1 MSIVF
6 KVYLYF
12 EGGLILNSNHLGRG
26 QRRDLHGGGRP
37 EEFWGVLMCFTFEA
51 KQGMCIFNSDAL
63 NHTDVWFEYYVIN
76 GIYTCKWNTSYH
88 LGI

>member
-26 QRRDLHGGGRP
+26 QRRDLHGGDDLKNFG
-37 EEFWGVLMCFTFEA
+37 G
-51 KQGMCIFNSDAL
+51 
-63 NHTDVWFEYYVIN
+63 Y
-76 GIYTCKWNTSYH
+76 
-88 LGI
+88 